1 MMPIRP
7 DREYRTMPVMSPAT
21 EKRID
26 SDYYVE
32 GYATT
37 FNEPYL
43 LWQEEGYIFREQVD
57 RNAFDNA
64 DLSDVIFLRNHEGK
78 CLARNRMK
86 QGVAPTLI
94 LEPRDEGLFT
104 AADLGL
110 TVEGRN
116 EYEAIANGL
125 VYQMS
130 FAFTVRKDSIV
141 KTGENEY
148 LRTILEINKVYD
160 VSSVDVPANPATSI
174 DIATRSK
181 LEGVIERDRQE
192 LLEAAKREA
201 QIKRIKLLSEV

>member
-43 LWQEEGYIFREQVD
+43 LWQEEGYKFYEQVD

-78 CLARNRMK
+78 CLARNKMK
-86 QGVAPTLI
+86 KGVAPTLI
-94 LEPRDEGLFT
+94 LEPRDEGLFV

-116 EYEAIANGL
+116 EYEAIASGL

-130 FAFTVRKDSIV
+130 FAFTVADDVIEKIGD
-141 KTGENEY
+141 NEY
-148 LRTILEINKVYD
+148 KRTIRSFSKVFD
-160 VSSVDVPANPATSI
+160 VSSVDVPANPGTVI
-174 DIATRSK
+174 DIKARSAF
-181 LEGVIERDRQE
+181 EGFIESEKQE
-192 LLEAAKREA
+192 LLRAEAREA
-201 QIKRIKLLSEV
+201 QKKRIKLLSEV